1 MALSL
6 SASLKTSLLNCGT
19 LISERLEAAP
29 FQTFLLLASV
39 WILSIPTL
47 VFLMT
52 RYWPSFNSKKAKPE
66 LRRSRENTDASET
79 PAGTPIQTPSEN
91 KD

>member
-1 MALSL
+1 MALS
-6 SASLKTSLLNCGT
+6 ASFKTSLLQCGAF
-19 LISERLEAAP
+19 ISERLEAAP
-29 FQTFLLLASV
+29 FQTFLVLASV

-52 RYWPSFNSKKAKPE
+52 RYWPSFNSQKAKPQ
-66 LRRSRENTDASET
+66 LQCSCGNTDVTEIPT
-79 PAGTPIQTPSEN
+79 GTPIQTSSQN